1 MSALGEYFGQAYTAM
16 SDTGRFVLP
25 PAFRKAV
32 KASSG
37 GAKSLCLA
45 VHDQHDCLVGF
56 GLSRID
62 QLHAQLE
69 KEEARAI
76 SLGQADF
83 NPDDRAQQ
91 LFGFEQIP
99 FDDSGRFVMPDYL
112 KELGRVE
119 DGLYFQGAGKF
130 FLVWSP
136 AQLAQMGP
144 TFRAAQ
150 ASCRSQMAQA
160 AQKASKKA
168 VKTSGKTSGKT
179 GGGA

>member
-62 QLHAQLE
+62 QLHTQLE

-91 LFGFEQIP
+91 LLLRPGQPKYVWTVGCWRLLYHLTVSAVEFP
-99 FDDSGRFVMPDYL
+99 L
-112 KELGRVE
+112 KSDLHVCCFS
-119 DGLYFQGAGKF
+119 L
-130 FLVWSP
+130 LCMVW
-136 AQLAQMGP
+136 LWI
-144 TFRAAQ
+144 FHDL
-150 ASCRSQMAQA
+150 
-160 AQKASKKA
+160 A
-168 VKTSGKTSGKT
+168 VKN
-179 GGGA
+179 